1 MSPSVPSHRPGT
13 RPRRFKLP
21 RFGLLA
27 QIGLALALV
36 GTVPLALAAYQLAT
50 VNREALVE
58 QLLRTHTV
66 SARTAADAIDS
77 FLAARRSLASTLLLS
92 PELAADPTS
101 QIAQAR
107 LRDSLASWS
116 ATGVVAAA
124 LYDGSNR
131 LIVKVQQKGYGA
143 LADELL
149 GGAVAAPSELRSID
163 LHPWIRIEVPL
174 RAAVRTAGERAEAAD
189 AIEPSAAADAGSLRL
204 ALDGAPLLRT
214 LVPDELGDQAQLL
227 LLDRGGEALLGPAAD
242 AAALPAELL
251 ESALSA
257 RLSGS
262 GRFRDRAG
270 REVVGAWSAA
280 DSGRWI
286 VVSTQPAAIAEAAAV
301 RMRQRAALAVALAL
315 VLAAAI
321 SIFAYRA
328 LVRPLRAL
336 LAAQRRMAGLSG
348 APAQGSEVAQ
358 LKTAMAALERNA
370 RDRSALDE
378 VFLGRYQVVEILGS
392 GGMGTVFR
400 GWDPRLQRAVALKTI
415 HLERRE
421 SDDKEK
427 QAASRLVSEAVAAA
441 QIVHPNVVAIYDTE
455 EVGAMAYVAMEYVHG
470 TGLDRYLE
478 ERGKL
483 SWREV
488 LPLGQAICEGLAAA
502 HTHDLV
508 HRDIKPGNI
517 LLGQDGSIK
526 IADFGLALFL
536 SQRGEPGETVVGTPG
551 FLAPEALR
559 GRPVTAWSDLFAV
572 GVLLCR
578 SLTGH
583 YPFGGK
589 NLRAIVASTLND
601 PTPPVESFEERIP
614 RPLVDLVRAL
624 LEKSPERRLGPASEV
639 AARCAELCR
648 RHGLNWQ
655 LDFTRSTRPVEA
667 DEIFRSVSLPVVPE

>member
-1 MSPSVPSHRPGT
+1 MLRLRRLRP
-13 RPRRFKLP
+13 
-21 RFGLLA
+21 GLLA
-27 QIGLALALV
+27 QIGFALALV
-36 GTVPLALAAYQLAT
+36 GTVPLAIAAVQLAK

-92 PELAADPTS
+92 PELVADPTS
-101 QIAQAR
+101 PVGQAR
-107 LRDSLASWS
+107 MHDSLASWS
-116 ATGVVAAA
+116 AAGVVAAA
-124 LYDGSNR
+124 LYDSSDR
-131 LIVKVQQKGYGA
+131 LIVKVQQRDYGE
-143 LADELL
+143 LAEELL
-149 GGAVAAPSELRSID
+149 GGAMAGADARATLRTID
-163 LHPWIRIEVPL
+163 LHPWIRLEL
-174 RAAVRTAGERAEAAD
+174 ALAGDAAGG
-189 AIEPSAAADAGSLRL
+189 IGGSATNAKDGASGTLRL
-204 ALDGAPLLRT
+204 AVDGEPLLHA
-214 LVPDELGDQAQLL
+214 LAPDELGEQARLL
-227 LLDRGGEALLGPAAD
+227 LLDRDGKALLGAAEEI
-242 AAALPAELL
+242 ASLPDSLL

-257 RLSGS
+257 HLSGS

-270 REVVGAWSAA
+270 RDFVGAWSAA
-280 DSGRWI
+280 DAGQWI
-286 VVSTQPAAIAEAAAV
+286 VVSTQPAAIAEAAAL
-301 RMRQRAALAVALAL
+301 RMRQRSVLAVLLAL
-315 VLAAAI
+315 LLAAAI
-321 SIFAYRA
+321 STLAWRA
-328 LVRPLRAL
+328 LVRPLRVL
-336 LAAQRRMAGLSG
+336 LAAQRRMTGLSG
-348 APAQGSEVAQ
+348 APARGSEVSQ
-358 LKTAMAALERNA
+358 LKTTMEALERNA

-378 VFLGRYQVVEILGS
+378 VFLGRFQVVEILGS

-415 HLERRE
+415 HLARRE
-421 SDDKEK
+421 SDAKEK
-427 QAASRLVSEAVAAA
+427 RAASRLVAEAVAAA

-455 EVGAMAYVAMEYVHG
+455 EVGAIAYVAMEYVHG

-488 LPLGQAICEGLAAA
+488 IPLGQAICEGLAAA
-502 HTHDLV
+502 HARDLV

-536 SQRGEPGETVVGTPG
+536 SQRGEPGDTVVGTPG
-551 FLAPEALR
+551 FLSPEALR

-583 YPFGGK
+583 YPFAGK

-601 PTPPVESFEERIP
+601 LTPPVESFDERIP
-614 RPLVDLVRAL
+614 RPLVDLVRGL

-639 AARCAELCR
+639 AARFAELSR
-648 RHGLNWQ
+648 LHGLNWR

-667 DEIFRSVSLPVVPE
+667 EEIFRSVSLPAVPE

>member
-1 MSPSVPSHRPGT
+1 M
-13 RPRRFKLP
+13 RRLFSDRRSRL
-21 RFGLLA
+21 GLLA

-36 GTVPLALAAYQLAT
+36 GTVPLALAAMQLAA

-77 FLAARRSLASTLLLS
+77 FLAARRSLAATLLLS

-101 QIAQAR
+101 AIGQAR
-107 LRDSLASWS
+107 LHDSLASWS
-116 ATGVVAAA
+116 AAGVVAAA
-124 LYDGSNR
+124 LYDGSDR

-149 GGAVAAPSELRSID
+149 GGVAVAPSALRNVD
-163 LHPWIRIEVPL
+163 LHPWIRLELPL
-174 RAAVRTAGERAEAAD
+174 AAGAMSEGDASGAA
-189 AIEPSAAADAGSLRL
+189 PAGSLRL
-204 ALDGAPLLRT
+204 AVDGAPLLRT
-214 LVPDELGDQAQLL
+214 LAPDELGDQAQLL
-227 LLDRGGEALLGPAAD
+227 LLDRTGKALVGPVEEAAK
-242 AAALPAELL
+242 LPPTLL

-262 GRFRDRAG
+262 GRFRDRDS
-270 REVVGAWSAA
+270 REIVGAWSAA
-280 DSGRWI
+280 DAGRFI
-286 VVSTQPAAIAEAAAV
+286 VVSTQPAAIAEAAAR
-301 RMRQRAALAVALAL
+301 RMRQRTVLAVALAL

-321 SIFAYRA
+321 SILAYRA
-328 LVRPLRAL
+328 LVRPLRVL
-336 LAAQRRMAGLSG
+336 LAAQRRVAGLSG
-348 APAQGSEVAQ
+348 EPAQGSEVAQ
-358 LKTAMAALERNA
+358 LRTTMAALERNA

-421 SDDKEK
+421 SDAKEK
-427 QAASRLVSEAVAAA
+427 QAASRLVTEAVAAA

-455 EVGAMAYVAMEYVHG
+455 EIGAMAYVAMEYVHG

-488 LPLGQAICEGLAAA
+488 LPLAQAICEGLAAA
-502 HTHDLV
+502 HAHDLV

-583 YPFGGK
+583 YPFAGK

-601 PTPPVESFEERIP
+601 PTPPVESFDERIP
-614 RPLVDLVRAL
+614 RPLIDLVRAL

-648 RHGLNWQ
+648 RHGLNWR
-655 LDFTRSTRPVEA
+655 LDFTRSTRALEA